1 MGQYFKAALIWNEWQ
16 VKVVNLNGW
25 KLMEHSWYWNES
37 MRRVEKLLYR
47 EAKNVYW
54 IWDYSIMSWFVWKH
68 KFEDE
73 EEKIWDYKWES
84 YSEDELLQKNPD
96 EDYFLVNH
104 FSWEFI
110 NMTRQEMNKELWEDE
125 KWKNVVHPLPLLTRA
140 ETEEAWWWYHSDI
153 GREHIWKWCWDMI
166 SIMSWKREEME
177 KALKDNWKKDM
188 TDIYFFKE

>member
-37 MRRVEKLLYR
+37 MRRIEKLLYR
-47 EAKNVYW
+47 EAWNVYW

-73 EEKIWDYKWES
+73 EDKIWDYKWES
-84 YSEDELLQKNPD
+84 YSEDELLQRNPD

-110 NMTRQEMNKELWEDE
+110 NMTRQEMNKDLREDE